1 MGQTGFLES
10 KGSHPECYL
19 NAKEASL
26 GFFEMCDHFNPTEH
40 FFTEHLDAGLLIKIL
55 SGITTGIL
63 CVSVGQPTDVVKIRL
78 QAQGATGH
86 KEYSGS
92 VHAYSDIAK
101 TEGIRGLW
109 KGNCYVFIENF

>member
-1 MGQTGFLES
+1 MVIHHPPFPLLE
-10 KGSHPECYL
+10 HI
-19 NAKEASL
+19 
-26 GFFEMCDHFNPTEH
+26 
-40 FFTEHLDAGLLIKIL
+40 DAGLMIKIL

-86 KEYSGS
+86 KQYSGS
-92 VHAYSDIAK
+92 LQAYSCIAK

-109 KGNCYVFIENF
+109 KGTFLPWFIGLHCSLL